1 MFRTTLASGLR
12 VLVLNNPAVDI
23 VSARFFLR
31 VDSRTDTPPGLAHLV
46 SAVLTKG
53 TEARD
58 SMAIA
63 QIVESLG
70 AMLGADST
78 PDYLQIAL
86 KSLGEDFPTLLA
98 LAAELLQRA
107 TFPAE
112 QIEIERKATL
122 QAIRSQ
128 QERPFTVAY
137 NQFRAAL
144 YGNSPYAYP
153 ELGTEE
159 SVLALR
165 REDLL
170 NFYRA
175 HFRPDNAVFV
185 AVGPLEPEAVVRL
198 LEEHLGGWS
207 VPETPLLRTALLKP
221 TDAFPTATLRTV
233 QPTQQSTVLVGYPA
247 APIHSEDFAALKL
260 IGTYL
265 GSGLS
270 SRLFTELR
278 EKRGLA
284 YEVSAFYPTRAS
296 TSHFVAYIGTAPEN
310 ARTCEA
316 GLRTEVERLAS
327 TPLGDSELR
336 TAKNKLLGQYALGK
350 QTNSQVA
357 QLLGWYEILGVGA
370 DFDRE
375 YTRTVEQLTSADLL
389 AVAERTFKAP
399 IVSLVGPEDVL
410 ATVF

>member
-31 VDSRTDTPPGLAHLV
+31 ADSRIDTPPGLAHLV

-198 LEEHLGGWS
+198 LEEHLGDWS
-207 VPETPLLRTALLKP
+207 VPETPLLATAARRSP
-221 TDAFPTATLRTV
+221 GAISQTVRTV

-284 YEVSAFYPTRAS
+284 YEVSAFYPTRACP
-296 TSHFVAYIGTAPEN
+296 SHFVAYIGTAPEN
-310 ARTCEA
+310 TRTCEE

-375 YTRTVEQLTSADLL
+375 YTRTIEQLTGADLL
-389 AVAERTFKAP
+389 AVAGRTFTVP

-410 ATVF
+410 ATAL